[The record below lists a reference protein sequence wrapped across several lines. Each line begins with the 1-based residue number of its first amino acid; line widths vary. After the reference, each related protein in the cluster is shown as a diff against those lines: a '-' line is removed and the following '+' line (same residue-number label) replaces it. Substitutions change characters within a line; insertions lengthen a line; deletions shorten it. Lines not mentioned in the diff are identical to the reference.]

1 MQGYVLNFQA
11 NEVICREGDSL
22 NHLYFIRTGRV
33 LACRLVGSEVKALA
47 RIGAGEFLGELAFF
61 DGHQRSSNIIALEP
75 STLIQIPRNEVWD
88 DLPDWLKV
96 IGQNLTKRIR
106 TLDEI
111 ISSTSKIRLSSKE
124 ENKPLPIEQQTLF
137 YKILTH
143 QNG

>member
-1 MQGYVLNFQA
+1 MQGYELNFKA
-11 NEVICREGDSL
+11 NEVICHEGDPL
-22 NHLYFIRTGRV
+22 NHLYFIRTGKV
-33 LACRLVGSEVKALA
+33 LVCRLVGSEVKALA

-61 DGHQRSSNIIALEP
+61 DGRLRSSNIIALEP
-75 STLIQIPRNEVWD
+75 CTLIQIPRNEVWD
-88 DLPDWLKV
+88 DLPDWFKV

-124 ENKPLPIEQQTLF
+124 ENKPLSIEQQTLF